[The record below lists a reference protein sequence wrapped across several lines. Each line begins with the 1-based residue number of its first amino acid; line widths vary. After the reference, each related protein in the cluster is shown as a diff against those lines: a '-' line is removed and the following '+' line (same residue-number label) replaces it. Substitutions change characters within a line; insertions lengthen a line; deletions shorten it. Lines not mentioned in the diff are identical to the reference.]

1 MSKSTYLTF
10 HVGEELFA
18 VDVTYVLEVL
28 EQQTI
33 SRVPKAPE
41 DVLGIVNFR
50 GDILPVYN
58 SRKKFAIPDDEI
70 MNKYIIVYEL
80 NDENSRYSVSATVDS
95 VKDVIEFDDDE
106 ITDIPDMGV
115 SYDVRFVRGVVKRD
129 DKFIMIIDP
138 EKVFFKPDMEIKQ
151 ESELTNI
158 QS

>member
-1 MSKSTYLTF
+1 MSRATYLTF

-18 VDVTYVLEVL
+18 VNVTYVLEVL

-58 SRKKFAIPDDEI
+58 SRKKFAIPDDKLQ
-70 MNKYIIVYEL
+70 NKYIIVYEL
-80 NDENSRYSVSATVDS
+80 SDGDTRYSVSATVDS
-95 VKDVIEFDDDE
+95 VKDVIEFEDDE

-115 SYDVRFVRGVVKRD
+115 NYDAKFVRGVVKRD

-138 EKVFFKPDMEIKQ
+138 EKVFFKPEMEINQ
-151 ESELTNI
+151 ESEITNI

>member
-58 SRKKFAIPDDEI
+58 SRKKFAIPDDEMI
-70 MNKYIIVYEL
+70 KYIIVYEL
-80 NDENSRYSVSATVDS
+80 NDEESRYSVSATVDS

-106 ITDIPDMGV
+106 ITDIPDMGL
-115 SYDVRFVRGVVKRD
+115 SYDVRFVQGVVKRD
-129 DKFIMIIDP
+129 DRFIMIINP
-138 EKVFFKPDMEIKQ
+138 EKVFSKPEMEIRQ
-151 ESELTNI
+151 ESEIIN
-158 QS
+158 S